1 MVISISVLF
10 IALLLLWLAYR
21 SGRTTIPAAI
31 VAALVGFLLASTTV
45 APAIN
50 NLISTTTNT
59 TNTVTHSA
67 GR

>member
-1 MVISISVLF
+1 MISVS
-10 IALLLLWLAYR
+10 ALVLAAILLWFAYR
-21 SGRTTIPAAI
+21 SGRTTIPTA
-31 VAALVGFLLASTTV
+31 VLAALVGFLLASTTV

-59 TNTVTHSA
+59 TNTVTRTT